1 MGDFTTRCQESNLS
15 GVVLAVVTI
24 TKTYPQVSFEKASDR
39 LQVTVVGCQVRGGTH
54 SSSCPSFT
62 SSSLWGVKLMDD
74 VVIIIIV
81 ITLILLLVG
90 SEGDGHQRVERPIR
104 HCSSP
109 QHGALKS

>member
-1 MGDFTTRCQESNLS
+1 MGDFTTRCQVSNLS
-15 GVVLAVVTI
+15 GVVLECSSRCNNY
-24 TKTYPQVSFEKASDR
+24 KKYLQVSFEKASDR

-90 SEGDGHQRVERPIR
+90 SDRFPNSV
-104 HCSSP
+104 
-109 QHGALKS
+109 